1 MRSQRTLWLILFLAP
16 ALLLMMVFT
25 LWPAVNAL
33 GYSLYSWTSFKR
45 EEWVGLENFRKLL
58 SYPFGSIFL
67 NAFKH
72 NIFAFIGLMIVQN
85 GIGLLLAYA
94 LWRQPPFFK
103 FFRATVFLPV
113 ILSLVIVGFL
123 WLLFF
128 NPLIGP
134 ITKIANGLGIVNF
147 APLGDPVYSLWM
159 LVLVNAWRWVGFP
172 TLVFLA
178 GMNSIP
184 EEYYEAARLD
194 GATQGQLFR
203 FITLP
208 LLAPAFTIII
218 ILTFIGSM
226 EWFELPYVM
235 AGVSGNPG
243 GATDTM
249 ALMFYRMAFGQTSE
263 TTSNVGVAAAI
274 SVVLF
279 VIVGIGSAVG
289 SLVLRRREIEM

>member
-45 EEWVGLENFRKLL
+45 EEWVGLENFQRLL

-72 NIFAFIGLMIVQN
+72 NIMAFIGLMIVQN

-134 ITKIANGLGIVNF
+134 ITKIANGMGIVNF

-194 GATQGQLFR
+194 GATAGQLFR
-203 FITLP
+203 HITLP